1 MEIKKP
7 INKSLSIQVANEL
20 EKQIANGTW
29 KVGSKI
35 PSESE
40 LMSLFGVSRNTL
52 REAIRFLV
60 ISGVLD
66 TRQGDGTYIITETVF
81 NASIKKRLEQEKLSH
96 ILETR
101 IILEPHI
108 VEMASIRRTDQ
119 EMIELKK
126 YHEYLLQ
133 SFEVSWGNYVESDIK
148 FHRHLAKMCHNPL
161 LEDLYRAISE
171 FLPQYITENFLTFC
185 DENIDLF
192 LHKNLVT
199 AIEKRDKNA
208 AREITERML
217 NIEKDMLIKP
227 SLPTSNSEE

>member
-7 INKSLSIQVANEL
+7 LNKSLSIQVANEL
-20 EKQIANGTW
+20 EKQIANGVW

-40 LMSLFGVSRNTL
+40 LMNLFGVSRNTL

-60 ISGVLD
+60 ISGVVD
-66 TRQGDGTYIITETVF
+66 TKPGNGTYIITETVF
-81 NASIKKRLEQEKLSH
+81 NASIKKRLEQESLSH

-101 IILEPHI
+101 IIIEPNI
-108 VEMASIRRTDQ
+108 VEMAANRRTED

-126 YHEYLLQ
+126 HHKNLLQ
-133 SFEVSWGNYVESDIK
+133 SYEVSWSNYVEADAK

-171 FLPQYITENFLTFC
+171 YLPQYIIENFSAFC

-192 LHKNLVT
+192 LHKKLVI
-199 AIEKRDKNA
+199 AIEKKDENI
-208 AREITERML
+208 AREITECML
-217 NIEKDMLIKP
+217 KMELDMLINSKQSIP
-227 SLPTSNSEE
+227 ISEE